1 MEQPGPSNIMMNND
15 TSIEVGRRVKFLKT
29 KMTSGSKLVQNFAV
43 TGGSEIHILS
53 HFPADEQEMF
63 KVDIQKF
70 K

>member
-1 MEQPGPSNIMMNND
+1 MEPGPSNMMMNSD
-15 TSIEVGRRVKFLKT
+15 TSVKVGGRIKYLKT
-29 KMTSGSKLVQNFAV
+29 KMTSGSKLVQNFAL

>member
-15 TSIEVGRRVKFLKT
+15 TSVEV
-29 KMTSGSKLVQNFAV
+29 
-43 TGGSEIHILS
+43 GGSEIHILS